1 LVKVHLHFFYRLELD
16 NRLETA
22 SNNAE
27 NTENQEDNPSM
38 TTDSEISLPLKT
50 AYLIYQQAVDCIKD
64 IKFIIE
70 LLNITMEYDNVE
82 QLQKRIIWYIYARV
96 LIS

>member
-1 LVKVHLHFFYRLELD
+1 LD

-38 TTDSEISLPLKT
+38 TTDSEIAFPLKT
-50 AYLIYQQAVDCIKD
+50 AYLIYQQAVDRIKD

-82 QLQKRIIWYIYARV
+82 QLQKRII
-96 LIS
+96 